1 MFLPKIESFVKL
13 IDELE
18 ESHETIH
25 ECIRKFDEDLS
36 LKENKSYLNMKEKE
50 FE

>member
-1 MFLPKIESFVKL
+1 MN
-13 IDELE
+13 
-18 ESHETIH
+18 

-36 LKENKSYLNMKEKE
+36 LKANKSYLTMKEKE